1 MSLRPLAETWL
12 SAASAS
18 GSCGFWG
25 VSRVARR
32 SSCRE
37 PRKINDDSH
46 CAQRGM
52 LKNKVL
58 PHFNREALM
67 GAIKVES
74 GKVVVLSYVLKDEGG
89 EIIDEAT
96 AADPFPYLHGA
107 ENIVPGLEAAL
118 TGKLVGDKFEAVVSP
133 REGFGER
140 IGEPQIVPRSAFPE
154 GMPIEVGM
162 QFIESDG
169 ESEMPVL
176 IVGQQG
182 DELLVVNIH
191 H

>member
-1 MSLRPLAETWL
+1 
-12 SAASAS
+12 
-18 GSCGFWG
+18 
-25 VSRVARR
+25 
-32 SSCRE
+32 
-37 PRKINDDSH
+37 
-46 CAQRGM
+46 
-52 LKNKVL
+52 
-58 PHFNREALM
+58 M

-89 EIIDEAT
+89 EIIDETT

-162 QFIESDG
+162 QFIASDG
-169 ESEMPVL
+169 ESEMPVW
-176 IVGQQG
+176 IVGQEG
-182 DELLVVNIH
+182 DELLVDNNHPLAGVTLHFAGTILAIRDALQEELSHGHPHGVDGLNTH
-191 H
+191 DH